1 MLSFEDHDIEIFA
14 HDLATLSYFFREIET
29 TSGQPVLVKMVA
41 EGVPI
46 KSASPALVATAK
58 QMALA
63 TLQSGPPALDR
74 TTFELRRY
82 AITDLAQALSVPR
95 GEATTLAIG
104 TTLYTALTD
113 FFLRAAGHWSAA
125 GKATPNALAA
135 ADPTIADQFAIAF
148 SALFKTGNTT
158 SVLTL
163 VDAIL
168 EPYSGRMRAGFK
180 QQAPPSWR
188 D

>member
-1 MLSFEDHDIEIFA
+1 MVRFEGHDFEVFA
-14 HDLATLSYFFREIET
+14 HDLATFSYFFREIET
-29 TSGQPVLVKMVA
+29 TSGHPVLVKMVA

-46 KSASPALVATAK
+46 KSDSPALVATAK

-63 TLQSGPPALDR
+63 TLQSGPPTLDR
-74 TTFELRRY
+74 TTLELRRY
-82 AITDLAQALSVPR
+82 GITDLAQALSAPR
-95 GEATTLAIG
+95 DEATILAIG
-104 TTLYTALTD
+104 ATLYTALAD

-125 GKATPNALAA
+125 GKATPNALAT
-135 ADPTIADQFAIAF
+135 ADLWIADQFAVAF

-158 SVLTL
+158 PVLTL

-168 EPYSGRMRAGFK
+168 EPYGGRIRVGFK
-180 QQAPPSWR
+180 HLAPPNWR